1 VPSADLPTIPPA
13 SRKPR
18 VVSADGISVI
28 CWDEVP
34 VVKTK
39 VFVSYDFDH
48 DKILYEFII
57 GQAKLPGSPP
67 SSLRPLA

>member
-1 VPSADLPTIPPA
+1 M
-13 SRKPR
+13 
-18 VVSADGISVI
+18 
-28 CWDEVP
+28 
-34 VVKTK
+34 VKTK